1 MSRIILV
8 VLVVLIA
15 ATGFIGQRW
24 YSYVS
29 NTSSAYD
36 EVGIEINS
44 RLPGPLNKW
53 GCDKLHAT
61 FGEVPPPHGCA
72 SADGTSWR

>member
-29 NTSSAYD
+29 NTTSAYD

-53 GCDKLHAT
+53 GCDKLNAT
-61 FGEVPPPHGCA
+61 FGEVPPPYGCA